1 MSRRIR
7 SLPAV
12 LPLLALLG
20 PLAAAQPVCE
30 RSTSGAPALERLTRV
45 MAQGRFVAYE
55 PSALKV
61 YDGRV
66 QAADPASIRA
76 DLAALRPRFD
86 GLITYDSI
94 HGAEAIPQLAA
105 QLKFHALVIGVW
117 NPANAAELDAAL
129 GAARRYPHLVVGLS
143 LGNESILAH
152 RAEFASLAATVAAV
166 RERAPQL
173 PLSTTEPFH
182 VFEDP
187 AARGLLGRMDFLLA
201 NVHPVFQPWF
211 HGASDATATQFVVNV
226 AADLGRHFCGP
237 ILVKET
243 GLPTAPASAGFSPGR
258 QASFYAELRRRLQP
272 SATRAFAYFSAFD
285 APWRAYD
292 ASPVAGAGTGP
303 EEAFWG
309 LYDSERK
316 PKPAALALPPLQ

>member
-129 GAARRYPHLVVGLS
+129 GAAR
-143 LGNESILAH
+143 
-152 RAEFASLAATVAAV
+152 
-166 RERAPQL
+166 
-173 PLSTTEPFH
+173 
-182 VFEDP
+182 
-187 AARGLLGRMDFLLA
+187 
-201 NVHPVFQPWF
+201 
-211 HGASDATATQFVVNV
+211 
-226 AADLGRHFCGP
+226 
-237 ILVKET
+237 
-243 GLPTAPASAGFSPGR
+243 
-258 QASFYAELRRRLQP
+258 
-272 SATRAFAYFSAFD
+272 
-285 APWRAYD
+285 
-292 ASPVAGAGTGP
+292 
-303 EEAFWG
+303 
-309 LYDSERK
+309 
-316 PKPAALALPPLQ
+316 